1 MINKGNW
8 EDYER
13 GYSNAIRDFE
23 IMVKLKYPSH
33 KVYGIVE
40 LLLMEFKEKNG

>member
-1 MINKGNW
+1 M
-8 EDYER
+8 

-23 IMVKLKYPSH
+23 LMVKQRYPSH

-40 LLLMEFKEKNG
+40 LLIMEFKDGKKK